1 MDARAQL
8 RRIEELEAEAIDRF
22 HRRILA
28 LRRDKETL
36 RRELEP
42 DGPRAAIVREVH
54 NPLKKKEERVD
65 QTTAGAVR

>member
-36 RRELEP
+36 RRELES
-42 DGPRAAIVREVH
+42 DGPRAAIVRRVC
-54 NPLKKKEERVD
+54 NPLNKRRPSD
-65 QTTAGAVR
+65 QTTADAVR